1 MHIFG
6 YPVAIAAVLGAA
18 AFVLKAYRLPGRLGA
33 LLAGLTNY
41 LIFGAL
47 FCATIG
53 VTVWLDAL
61 AGLVGTG
68 PGVLVL
74 YLLLVLAGAAFVF
87 EVIIR
92 HMHHPI
98 RTQVIAAVFG
108 PVAAIAWGESARLLS
123 RAAKSPGQTAHA
135 LASSMSQ
142 IKSGQA
148 AAAVA
153 PHQRIVV
160 FVIGALIVAA
170 FIYALHYAGT
180 RMRGTPRIARRKGG
194 GRSGPLA
201 LPPGQSAGSHVGRD
215 LIKRGG

>member
-1 MHIFG
+1 MHIYG
-6 YPVAIAAVLGAA
+6 YPVALAIVFCAV
-18 AFVLKAYRLPGRLGA
+18 AFVLKAYKLPGRLGA

-47 FCATIG
+47 FCATLG
-53 VTVWLDAL
+53 VTIWLDAL

-68 PGVLVL
+68 PGVVILYLVL
-74 YLLLVLAGAAFVF
+74 LLSGAGFLF
-87 EVIIR
+87 EVLLR
-92 HMHHPI
+92 HMHHPV
-98 RTQVIAAVFG
+98 RTPVIAGVFG
-108 PVAAIAWGESARLLS
+108 PTLAIAIGESARLLS
-123 RAAKSPGQTAHA
+123 RAARSPGRTAKA
-135 LASSMSQ
+135 MGSAMSQ

-160 FVIGALIVAA
+160 FVIGVVLFAA

-180 RMRGTPRIARRKGG
+180 RFRGTPRMARKKGG

-201 LPPGQSAGSHVGRD
+201 LPPGQSAGSHAGRD
-215 LIKRGG
+215 LVKRP

>member
-1 MHIFG
+1 MHIYG
-6 YPVAIAAVLGAA
+6 YPVAIAVVLGAA
-18 AFVLKAYRLPGRLGA
+18 AFALKAYRRLSW
-33 LLAGLTNY
+33 LTHL
-41 LIFGAL
+41 LIFGSL

-53 VTVWLDAL
+53 VTIWLDAL

-68 PGVLVL
+68 PGVVILYLVL
-74 YLLLVLAGAAFVF
+74 LLSGAGFLF
-87 EVIIR
+87 EVLLR
-92 HMHHPI
+92 HMHHPV
-98 RTQVIAAVFG
+98 RTPVIAGVFG
-108 PVAAIAWGESARLLS
+108 PTLAIAIGESARLLS
-123 RAAKSPGQTAHA
+123 RAARSPGRTAKA
-135 LASSMSQ
+135 MGSAMSQ

-160 FVIGALIVAA
+160 FVIGVVLFAA

-180 RMRGTPRIARRKGG
+180 RMRGTPRIARKKGG

>member
-1 MHIFG
+1 MHIYG

-18 AFVLKAYRLPGRLGA
+18 AFVLKAYRLPGRPGA

-53 VTVWLDAL
+53 VTIWLDAI

-74 YLLLVLAGAAFVF
+74 YIVLLLFGAGFVF
-87 EVIIR
+87 EVVIR

-123 RAAKSPGQTAHA
+123 RAARSPGQTAHA
-135 LASSMSQ
+135 LGSAMSQ
-142 IKSGQA
+142 IRSGQA

-160 FVIGALIVAA
+160 FVIGALVVAA

-180 RMRGTPRIARRKGG
+180 RMRGTPRMARKKGG
-194 GRSGPLA
+194 GRSAQQA
-201 LPPGQSAGSHVGRD
+201 LPPGQGSQQAALTAG
-215 LIKRGG
+215 KRGG